1 MGLLT
6 MLKKRLIGVV
16 VVKNGWAVQSFG
28 YNRYLPLGKP
38 DCVVENLDR
47 WGADEILVLS
57 IDRSI
62 NGLAPDFSLIEKLS
76 SLSLETPLIYG
87 GGIRSASDGI
97 KVVQLG
103 ADRVC
108 VDSLLHDNLSIVH
121 QLAQE
126 LGQQAIIGVM
136 PVSCSNNIIEWLDYR
151 KKIPLL
157 LTEQH
162 LDNCSK
168 VISEL
173 LVVDWANEGNH
184 NGFDIKIINN
194 FYSTSIPLIP
204 FGGLSEGKVIDDLL
218 SYKNISAVA
227 VGNFLNYKEHS
238 IQTYKKEHHEE
249 YIRNPHYKEKHT
261 LLNHE

>member
-1 MGLLT
+1 

-16 VVKNGWAVQSFG
+16 VVKKGWAVQSFG
-28 YNRYLPLGKP
+28 YSRYLPLGKP
-38 DCVVENLDR
+38 ECVVENLDR

-76 SLSLETPLIYG
+76 SLGLETPFIYG
-87 GGIRSASDGI
+87 GGIRMVSDGI
-97 KVVQLG
+97 KAVQLG

-108 VDSLLHDNLSIVH
+108 VDSLLHDNLSLVY

-136 PVSCSNNIIEWLDYR
+136 PVSYSNNIIEWFDYR
-151 KKIPLL
+151 KKSSLL

-162 LDNCSK
+162 LDKCAN
-168 VISEL
+168 VISEV
-173 LVVDWANEGNH
+173 LVVDWVNEGRN
-184 NGFDIKIINN
+184 NGFDMKIINN
-194 FYSTSIPLIP
+194 FHSTSIPLIP
-204 FGGLSEGKVIDDLL
+204 FGGLSEGTVIDELL
-218 SYKNISAVA
+218 SYKIISAVA

-238 IQTYKKEHHEE
+238 IQTYKKEHDEE
-249 YIRNPHYKEKHT
+249 YIRNPHYKEKYT
-261 LLNHE
+261 LLNHK